1 MIVLSASVFCTVWS
15 FLADLAYSLGA
26 LLVRQIT
33 GVSIKFAGT
42 SEKIDGLGRLVP
54 STTQVVF
61 WAWAT
66 SWPWSSKSRPT
77 SKRRIAA
84 GAGFQVQDVNRPVSE
99 FGKMQDMTKKM
110 YGGGLM
116 KMMKKLA
123 GIKGMQVGYKILLNL

>member
-1 MIVLSASVFCTVWS
+1 M
-15 FLADLAYSLGA
+15 
-26 LLVRQIT
+26 RQIT
-33 GVSIKFAGT
+33 GVPIKFAVT
-42 SEKIDGLGRLVP
+42 SEKIDGLGRLMP
-54 STTQVVF
+54 SNMQVVI

-84 GAGFQVQDVNRPVSE
+84 GAGVQVQDVYRPVSE